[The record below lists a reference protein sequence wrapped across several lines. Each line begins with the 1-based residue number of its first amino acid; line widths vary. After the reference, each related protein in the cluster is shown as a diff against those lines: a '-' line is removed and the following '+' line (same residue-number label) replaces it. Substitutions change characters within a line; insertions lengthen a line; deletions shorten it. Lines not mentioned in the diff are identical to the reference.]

1 METQKFSVEW
11 RDTDFLCVGGGIAGL
26 MAAINAAEQGM
37 DCVVLEKADTRRS
50 GSGGLGNDHFICY
63 IPEVHGD
70 YATFIS
76 DIMKLQNGDRLRQMG
91 PEWAKSFFMKT
102 WDIVRLWDEWG
113 ISMKHDG
120 GYYFAGHAVPGR
132 TRAFLKYNGIDQKP
146 ILTKQARKRGVKI
159 HKPRH
164 GL

>member
-70 YATFIS
+70 YATLHQRYHEAS
-76 DIMKLQNGDRLRQMG
+76 ERRSAAPDGAGMG
-91 PEWAKSFFMKT
+91 EVF
-102 WDIVRLWDEWG
+102 LHENL
-113 ISMKHDG
+113 
-120 GYYFAGHAVPGR
+120 GHRAPVGR
-132 TRAFLKYNGIDQKP
+132 VGHSHEA
-146 ILTKQARKRGVKI
+146 
-159 HKPRH
+159 
-164 GL
+164 

>member
-76 DIMKLQNGDRLRQMG
+76 DILVGQLPSFENLSYYKLEGEAARRQV
-91 PEWAKSFFMKT
+91 FF
-102 WDIVRLWDEWG
+102 
-113 ISMKHDG
+113 
-120 GYYFAGHAVPGR
+120 YYKNHKYK
-132 TRAFLKYNGIDQKP
+132 TRAMEEFLRIMHMT
-146 ILTKQARKRGVKI
+146 I
-159 HKPRH
+159 
-164 GL
+164 